1 MAGRL
6 AEYKLCFA
14 KIRKQLEEEKA
25 LTSTEAKPW
34 VNIVPAEVYNEEVE
48 EERAERK
55 EGGVY
60 HLNNV
65 VLKGKNCI
73 TGELE
78 EYSYWEDEDDDDEW
92 GDAELYGFRRN
103 HILEHD
109 TDCYSTVENS
119 VKDRQDSL
127 KGVMWCEDFMTAS
140 LLAYCEKNDD
150 DDDVIIE
157 EITRYWNI

>member
-25 LTSTEAKPW
+25 WTSTEAKPW
-34 VNIVPAEVYNEEVE
+34 INIVPAEVYNEEVE
-48 EERAERK
+48 EERAERR

-73 TGELE
+73 TDEVE

-103 HILEHD
+103 HILEYD
-109 TDCYSTVENS
+109 SDCNSTVENS
-119 VKDRQDSL
+119 GKDRQDSL
-127 KGVMWCEDFMTAS
+127 KGVIWCEDFMTAS
-140 LLAYCEKNDD
+140 LLAFCEDSED